1 MSIIH
6 LLTVLGGTNRI
17 YLVTDGVT
25 FSRGNSR
32 IKIFLNCRVF
42 SRSWVS
48 EPKQI
53 TLSVLIGTVVR
64 NFGSSLELFVLFGLL
79 RDHRFRNLLV
89 RFMSEDLVHIIRAG
103 PIS

>member
-1 MSIIH
+1 M
-6 LLTVLGGTNRI
+6 
-17 YLVTDGVT
+17 
-25 FSRGNSR
+25 
-32 IKIFLNCRVF
+32 
-42 SRSWVS
+42 S

-64 NFGSSLELFVLFGLL
+64 NFGSSLGLFVLFGLL